1 MLVNKGVKSNV
12 DAIYE
17 QNAGTL
23 LEKGNDKNIEQNL
36 TLENNISAPIT
47 AGQKLGEVSFSLN
60 RRNFIYN

>member
-1 MLVNKGVKSNV
+1 MK
-12 DAIYE
+12 
-17 QNAGTL
+17 L
-23 LEKGNDKNIEQNL
+23 LSIKNIKKKIGEKKKKNIEQNL